1 VNNMYKERWLAEKLK
16 KSLKVSSVLILTGAR
31 QTGKTTLLM
40 NEPIFKTYK
49 YFSLDDLDV
58 LAQAQKDPSPIVSS
72 ARNIIID
79 EAQRVP
85 KLLHSIKQAVD
96 SDREKGRRFV
106 LSGSA
111 NLLLLKSI
119 SETLAG
125 RATYHTLFPFT
136 YSEYHGG
143 QKPEWLLKMFKK
155 IYPQEKEIV
164 SNPPPL
170 TPVLFRGFLPPV
182 LEFKPESSEEIS
194 MWWDGYIKTYLERDL
209 RDLTQVASLTDFRA
223 VMQLLALR
231 TASLVDQ
238 SGISRDTGISQPTV
252 HRYLNLLEASN
263 LFVRLRPF
271 TKIKSKSITKTP
283 KGYFIDP
290 GLAAHLAG
298 YKDPSAM
305 DEKFKGN
312 LFESLILLNLLCL
325 AEIYGMNVYFWRT
338 KEGKEVD
345 FILEYGRVILPL
357 EVKMSNKVQYADLQN
372 LLYFL
377 RMNPQAVGGI
387 VIYTGSDI
395 QKLASN
401 IFAIPWVM
409 L

>member
-1 VNNMYKERWLAEKLK
+1 MYKERWLAEKLK
-16 KSLKVSSVLILTGAR
+16 KSLKVSSVMILTGAR

-58 LAQAQKDPSPIVSS
+58 LAQAQKDPSPIISS

-136 YSEYHGG
+136 YSEYQGR

-170 TPVLFRGFLPPV
+170 NPILFRGFLPPV
-182 LEFKPESSEEIS
+182 LEFKLESSEEIS

-263 LFVRLRPF
+263 LFFRLRPF

-395 QKLASN
+395 QRLASN

>member
-1 VNNMYKERWLAEKLK
+1 
-16 KSLKVSSVLILTGAR
+16 
-31 QTGKTTLLM
+31 
-40 NEPIFKTYK
+40 
-49 YFSLDDLDV
+49 
-58 LAQAQKDPSPIVSS
+58 
-72 ARNIIID
+72 
-79 EAQRVP
+79 
-85 KLLHSIKQAVD
+85 
-96 SDREKGRRFV
+96 
-106 LSGSA
+106 
-111 NLLLLKSI
+111 
-119 SETLAG
+119 
-125 RATYHTLFPFT
+125 
-136 YSEYHGG
+136 
-143 QKPEWLLKMFKK
+143 
-155 IYPQEKEIV
+155 
-164 SNPPPL
+164 
-170 TPVLFRGFLPPV
+170 
-182 LEFKPESSEEIS
+182 
-194 MWWDGYIKTYLERDL
+194 
-209 RDLTQVASLTDFRA
+209 
-223 VMQLLALR
+223 
-231 TASLVDQ
+231 
-238 SGISRDTGISQPTV
+238 V

-298 YKDPSAM
+298 YKDPSPM

>member
-1 VNNMYKERWLAEKLK
+1 MYRERWLAEKLK
-16 KSLKVSSVLILTGAR
+16 RSLKVSSVLILTGAR

-40 NEPIFKTYK
+40 NEATFKTYK

-58 LAQAQKDPSPIVSS
+58 LAQAQKDPSPIISS

-85 KLLHSIKQAVD
+85 KLLYAIKQAVD

-111 NLLLLKSI
+111 NLLLLKNI

-136 YSEYHGG
+136 YSEYQVG

-155 IYPQEKEIV
+155 IYPQEKEKV
-164 SNPPPL
+164 STPPPL
-170 TPVLFRGFLPPV
+170 TPILFRGFLPPV
-182 LEFKPESSEEIS
+182 LEFNPESFEEIS

-209 RDLTQVASLTDFRA
+209 RDLSQVASLTDFRA

-345 FILEYGRVILPL
+345 FILEYGRLILPV
-357 EVKMSNKVQYADLQN
+357 EVKMSSKVQYADLQN

>member
-1 VNNMYKERWLAEKLK
+1 MYKERWLAEKLK

-58 LAQAQKDPSPIVSS
+58 LAQAQKDPSPIISS

-79 EAQRVP
+79 EAQRLP

-96 SDREKGRRFV
+96 SDTEKGRRFV

-136 YSEYHGG
+136 YSEYQGR

-164 SNPPPL
+164 SNPPSL

-298 YKDPSAM
+298 YKDPTAM

-345 FILEYGRVILPL
+345 FVLEYGRVILPL

-372 LLYFL
+372 LFYFL
-377 RMNPQAVGGI
+377 RINPQAAGGI

>member
-1 VNNMYKERWLAEKLK
+1 MYKERWLAEKLK

-96 SDREKGRRFV
+96 FDREKERRFV

-136 YSEYHGG
+136 YSEYQGR

-357 EVKMSNKVQYADLQN
+357 EVKMSNKVLYADLQN
-372 LLYFL
+372 LFYFL

>member
-1 VNNMYKERWLAEKLK
+1 MNNMYKERWLAEKLK

-96 SDREKGRRFV
+96 FDREKERRFV

-136 YSEYHGG
+136 YSEYQGR

-164 SNPPPL
+164 SNPPSL

-209 RDLTQVASLTDFRA
+209 RDLTQVASLTNFRA

-298 YKDPSAM
+298 YRDSSAM

>member
-1 VNNMYKERWLAEKLK
+1 MYKERWLAEKLK

-40 NEPIFKTYK
+40 NEPILKTYK

-58 LAQAQKDPSPIVSS
+58 LAQAQKDPSPIISS

-85 KLLHSIKQAVD
+85 KLLYAIKQAVD
-96 SDREKGRRFV
+96 SDRGKGRCFV

-111 NLLLLKSI
+111 NLLLLKNI

-136 YSEYHGG
+136 YSEYQGS

-155 IYPQEKEIV
+155 IYPKEKEKV
-164 SNPPPL
+164 STPPSL
-170 TPVLFRGFLPPV
+170 TPILFRGFLPPV
-182 LEFKPESSEEIS
+182 LEFKPESYEEIS

-209 RDLTQVASLTDFRA
+209 RDLSQVSSLTDFRA

-263 LFVRLRPF
+263 LFVRLKPF

-298 YKDPSAM
+298 HKDPSAI

-312 LFESLILLNLLCL
+312 LFESLVLLNLLCL

-345 FILEYGRVILPL
+345 FILEYGRGVLPV
-357 EVKMSNKVQYADLQN
+357 EVKMSSKVQYADLQN
-372 LLYFL
+372 LLHFL
-377 RMNPQAVGGI
+377 KMNPQAVGGV

>member
-1 VNNMYKERWLAEKLK
+1 MNNMYKERWLAEKLK
-16 KSLKVSSVLILTGAR
+16 KSLKVSSVMILTGAR

-58 LAQAQKDPSPIVSS
+58 LAQAQKDPSPIISS

-136 YSEYHGG
+136 YSEYQGR

-170 TPVLFRGFLPPV
+170 NPILFRGFLPPV
-182 LEFKPESSEEIS
+182 LEFKLESSEEIS

-263 LFVRLRPF
+263 LFFRLRPF

-395 QKLASN
+395 QRLASN

>member
-1 VNNMYKERWLAEKLK
+1 MYKERWLAEKLK

-58 LAQAQKDPSPIVSS
+58 LAQAQKDPSPIISS

-79 EAQRVP
+79 EAQRLP

-96 SDREKGRRFV
+96 FDREKERRFV

-136 YSEYHGG
+136 YSEYQGG

-155 IYPQEKEIV
+155 IYPQEKGIV

-372 LLYFL
+372 LFYFL
-377 RMNPQAVGGI
+377 RMNPQAAGGI

>member
-1 VNNMYKERWLAEKLK
+1 MYKKRWLAEKLK
-16 KSLKVSSVLILTGAR
+16 KSLKVSRVLILTGAR
-31 QTGKTTLLM
+31 QTGKTTLLK
-40 NEPIFKTYK
+40 NEPIFKDYK
-49 YFSLDDLDV
+49 YFSLDDLDILTQV
-58 LAQAQKDPSPIVSS
+58 HKDPSPIISS
-72 ARNIIID
+72 ARDIIID
-79 EAQRVP
+79 EAQRSP
-85 KLLHSIKQAVD
+85 KLLYSIKQVAD
-96 SDREKGRRFV
+96 NEKGRRFV

-136 YSEYHGG
+136 YSEYQGR
-143 QKPEWLLKMFKK
+143 QKPEWLLNMFKK
-155 IYPQEKEIV
+155 IYPEEKEID
-164 SNPPPL
+164 SNPPAL
-170 TPVLFRGFLPPV
+170 SPVLFRGFLPPV
-182 LEFKPESSEEIS
+182 LEFEPEFSEEIS
-194 MWWDGYIKTYLERDL
+194 MWWNGYIKTYLERDL
-209 RDLTQVASLTDFRA
+209 RDLSQVASLADFRV

-231 TASLVDQ
+231 TASIVDQ

-263 LFVRLRPF
+263 LYVRLRPF
-271 TKIKSKSITKTP
+271 IKIKSKSITKTP

-290 GLAAHLAG
+290 GLAVQLAG
-298 YKDPSAM
+298 YKDPSAI

-312 LFESLILLNLLCL
+312 LFESMVLLNLLCL

-338 KEGKEVD
+338 RDGKEVD
-345 FILEYGRVILPL
+345 FILEYGRAVLPV

-372 LLYFL
+372 LLHFL
-377 RMNPQAVGGI
+377 SLNPQAVGGI

-395 QKLASN
+395 KKLSSN
-401 IFAIPWVM
+401 IFAIPWVI